1 MARLK
6 LRAAWQKYR
15 YVLLVAAAG
24 LVLML
29 LPGGESTPAPDP
41 IPTEA
46 VQDSLERRLEQI
58 LSRIEGAGE
67 VAVLLTEARGG
78 EVFYQT
84 EGEDGKT
91 VLVTGSDRSQSGLV
105 RTTMPASY
113 LGAVVVCR
121 GADSPAVR
129 LEIVNAVA
137 KATGLGTDR
146 ITVLKM
152 E

>member
-1 MARLK
+1 MDRLNIP
-6 LRAAWQKYR
+6 RIWQKYR

-29 LPGGESTPAPDP
+29 LPGGEDRGVSEPVPRA
-41 IPTEA
+41 A
-46 VQDSLERRLEQI
+46 VEESLEDRLEEI
-58 LSRIEGAGE
+58 LSRIRGAGE

-84 EGEDGKT
+84 EGENGKT
-91 VLVTGSDRSQSGLV
+91 VLVTGADRSESGLV
-105 RTTMPASY
+105 RTSVPPSY
-113 LGAVVVCR
+113 LGAVVVCQ
-121 GADSPAVR
+121 GADRPEVR
-129 LEIVNAVA
+129 LEVVNAVA